1 MDIYALL
8 DQLEQLV
15 NSSRKIRFSNKVMV
29 DEDELLD
36 LIDQLR
42 TAIPDEL
49 RQAKRMLTEREK
61 ILSNAH
67 SEAERL
73 VQQAEQDASSIVD
86 NDKVVAAAQ
95 AHADRLL
102 AEARQSAD
110 AVRTGADEYAAE
122 VLRSLEQMLSN
133 FLGHV
138 RNGLAELETDPKP
151 EEALAR
157 RNGGRS

>member
-1 MDIYALL
+1 MDIYVLL

-36 LIDQLR
+36 LLDQLR
-42 TAIPDEL
+42 TAVPDEL

-67 SEAERL
+67 AEADRL
-73 VQQAEQDASSIVD
+73 VHQAQEDASNIIE

-95 AHADRLL
+95 AQADMLL
-102 AEARQSAD
+102 AQARESAEA
-110 AVRTGADEYAAE
+110 VKVGADEYAVE
-122 VLRSLEQMLSN
+122 VLRSLEQMMSN

-138 RNGLAELETDPKP
+138 RNGLAELEADRKP

-157 RNGGRS
+157 RNGGS